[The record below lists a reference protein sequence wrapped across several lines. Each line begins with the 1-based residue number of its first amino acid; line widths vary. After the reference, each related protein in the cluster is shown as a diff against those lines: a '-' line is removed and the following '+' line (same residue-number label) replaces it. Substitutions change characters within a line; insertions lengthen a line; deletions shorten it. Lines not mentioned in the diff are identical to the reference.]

1 MKKIVSLVLALLL
14 AVSLCACT
22 EVSQVNH
29 NINQAADNFNVTRR
43 LEVINARTDTPLF
56 ELIGNFSLSNNSE
69 NELVVTVELENGT
82 YKKHYVYLNEYTMYV
97 VEDLSGS
104 DVSPYHY
111 EINVLP
117 EQFQVFELIHEP

>member
-22 EVSQVNH
+22 EASQVNH

-43 LEVINARTDTPLF
+43 LEVINAWTDTPLF

-82 YKKHYVYLNEYTMYV
+82 YKKALCVSERIHHVCCRGFERFRCFP
-97 VEDLSGS
+97 LS
-104 DVSPYHY
+104 
-111 EINVLP
+111 L
-117 EQFQVFELIHEP
+117 